1 MMINGYTFVQD
12 AICKLQMHLEQYY
25 QLEAVGL
32 PDLLHNF

>member
-1 MMINGYTFVQD
+1 MMINGYTLVQD
-12 AICKLQMHLEQYY
+12 AVCKLQMHVEQY